1 VLSPTGSRV
10 LDLSLAGFVVE
21 RGKGDVHGRAW
32 PQSGQTAPREA
43 PGGRTLTPGWDTV
56 RMRDL
61 TDAEK
66 DIVGREIQTPGL
78 EVTEILSITD

>member
-1 VLSPTGSRV
+1 
-10 LDLSLAGFVVE
+10 
-21 RGKGDVHGRAW
+21 
-32 PQSGQTAPREA
+32 
-43 PGGRTLTPGWDTV
+43 
-56 RMRDL
+56 MRDL